1 MVPGGIGEEVGM
13 PDQSHVGRRYE
24 ATGQVVDGA
33 GAEAFA
39 RAIAG
44 GDEVYAPG
52 SVPPTYGAFYC
63 LFPTLYQLFGDQEV
77 GVNLAGLVHGEQSF
91 EWPVPVRPGDVVDA
105 SAVIA
110 SVEEKRGMTFL
121 GIEHEARR
129 QDGETVC
136 KGRSLMIIR

>member
-1 MVPGGIGEEVGM
+1 M

-24 ATGQVVDGA
+24 AAGQVVDA
-33 GAEAFA
+33 DAAAAFA
-39 RAIAG
+39 KAIAG
-44 GDEVYAPG
+44 SDDVFEPG
-52 SVPPTYGAFYC
+52 VVPPTYAAFYC
-63 LFPTLYQLFGDQEV
+63 LFPTLYQLFGDAEV
-77 GVNLAGLVHGEQSF
+77 GINLAGLVHGEQSF
-91 EWPVPVRPGDVVDA
+91 EWPAPVRGGDVVDA

-136 KGRSLMIIR
+136 RGRSLLIIR